1 MSTTHSLRAGATV
14 TTVLA
19 AIALGYAAAPANA
32 ETITRSGT
40 LESTDSIMDVV
51 AINGTTDTCGAQG
64 TTDVHYEVIPWTAP
78 VGGTVAFR
86 LTSTPTNM
94 ASFYVYDGPFDPANG
109 AQNCAAGDN
118 SVDNPGNEKIVTLN
132 VQDEK
137 TYRLVVFDD
146 TFTQTGGSYQFS
158 IEIPGGKAIDPA
170 NGAGAKYVALPK
182 TFSCN
187 DLTATIKW
195 KAKANK
201 VKSAVFKAGR
211 RTVATFGDPK
221 IRPGR
226 SMTLKNLPGDTRKL
240 IATLQLKGGGGKAVV
255 ARKYTRC

>member
-1 MSTTHSLRAGATV
+1 M
-14 TTVLA
+14 LA

-170 NGAGAKYVALPK
+170 IRRGSEVRRVAEDFLLQR
-182 TFSCN
+182 S
-187 DLTATIKW
+187 DSDDQVEGQGQQGEVRRLQ
-195 KAKANK
+195 
-201 VKSAVFKAGR
+201 GR
-211 RTVATFGDPK
+211 APQRGHVRRPEDPA
-221 IRPGR
+221 RQGR
-226 SMTLKNLPGDTRKL
+226 
-240 IATLQLKGGGGKAVV
+240 
-255 ARKYTRC
+255 

>member
-1 MSTTHSLRAGATV
+1 
-14 TTVLA
+14 
-19 AIALGYAAAPANA
+19 
-32 ETITRSGT
+32 
-40 LESTDSIMDVV
+40 
-51 AINGTTDTCGAQG
+51 
-64 TTDVHYEVIPWTAP
+64 
-78 VGGTVAFR
+78 
-86 LTSTPTNM
+86 M

-170 NGAGAKYVALPK
+170 NGAETKYVACRRS
-182 TFSCN
+182 FSCN

-201 VKSAVFKAGR
+201 VKSAGLRGR
-211 RTVATFGDPK
+211 APHRGDLR
-221 IRPGR
+221 RPEDPARQVDDVEEPARGYQEAHRHSPAQGWWREGR
-226 SMTLKNLPGDTRKL
+226 GRAEVHTLLT
-240 IATLQLKGGGGKAVV
+240 
-255 ARKYTRC
+255 